1 MSDKAWCFE
10 VNEFPQAAC
19 WGEHILAAVQSP
31 ESVSNVLKPL
41 VALYAMKIIETNLGW
56 YLSEGMLSPDLGK
69 AVPDH
74 IR

>member
-1 MSDKAWCFE
+1 M
-10 VNEFPQAAC
+10 
-19 WGEHILAAVQSP
+19 QSP

-41 VALYAMKIIETNLGW
+41 VALYAMKVIETNLGW
-56 YLSEGMLSPDLGK
+56 YLSEGMLSPELGK

>member
-1 MSDKAWCFE
+1 MQLTDEAF
-10 VNEFPQAAC
+10 AAM
-19 WGEHILAAVQSP
+19 QSP

-41 VALYAMKIIETNLGW
+41 VALYAMKVIETNLGW
-56 YLSEGMLSPDLGK
+56 YLSEGMLSPEIGK